1 VIIGTHFLLYSMH
14 AEADR
19 AFFRDILKF
28 PCVDAG
34 EGWLIF
40 AMSPAEAGIHPAE
53 DTPARISGEHPL
65 DRRLNAELYLICD
78 DLNSTIASLRAQKV
92 QCTEVQTAPW
102 GVTTTIPLP
111 SGGAVGLYQP
121 RHKTALDLVIKT
133 SP

>member
-1 VIIGTHFLLYSMH
+1 MIIGTHFLLYSKD

-19 AFFRDILKF
+19 AFFRDVLKF

-40 AMSPAEAGIHPAE
+40 AMSPAEAGIHPLE
-53 DTPARISGEHPL
+53 GKPAKTRIEHPL
-65 DRRLNAELYLICD
+65 LSAELYLMCD
-78 DLNSTIASLRAQKV
+78 DLNDMIASLKAKKV

-102 GVTTTIPLP
+102 GVTTTVPLP

-133 SP
+133 LP